1 MTHTFNPTTQEA
13 QAGSSQLGLQSE
25 FQDIQGYTEKPCVK
39 KQTNKQTNKQ
49 TKQNQKARYLKKP
62 ILYNKRTSG
71 GITIPCFELYYR
83 EIVIK
88 TAWHWHKNRHVDQ

>member
-39 KQTNKQTNKQ
+39 
-49 TKQNQKARYLKKP
+49 
-62 ILYNKRTSG
+62 
-71 GITIPCFELYYR
+71 
-83 EIVIK
+83 
-88 TAWHWHKNRHVDQ
+88 